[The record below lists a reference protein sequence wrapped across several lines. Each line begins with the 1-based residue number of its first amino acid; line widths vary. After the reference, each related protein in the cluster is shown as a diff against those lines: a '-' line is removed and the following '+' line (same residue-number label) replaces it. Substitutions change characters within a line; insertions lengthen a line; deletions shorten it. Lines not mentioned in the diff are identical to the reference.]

1 MQHIDSAI
9 RDSRIGLSRN
19 FLAFKRRSHA
29 NRKPVPCAGEEAP
42 TGHVFAGLTSQ
53 IVRQG
58 VRHVDAL
65 IVHTCSSER
74 QPAKAR
80 LEDAVANVRVP
91 VHDSGAEKGRHCS
104 HRAPRVRGG
113 AADERVVPEIAA
125 PGITG
130 GETVMR
136 HTQLSVVVIHEDE
149 KMARM
154 VTDFLGDS
162 VLMYSSDYPH
172 AESRFPESTNEVL
185 AWKSLGDE
193 VMRKMLWDNAARCFG
208 EP

>member
-1 MQHIDSAI
+1 
-9 RDSRIGLSRN
+9 
-19 FLAFKRRSHA
+19 
-29 NRKPVPCAGEEAP
+29 
-42 TGHVFAGLTSQ
+42 
-53 IVRQG
+53 
-58 VRHVDAL
+58 
-65 IVHTCSSER
+65 
-74 QPAKAR
+74 
-80 LEDAVANVRVP
+80 
-91 VHDSGAEKGRHCS
+91 
-104 HRAPRVRGG
+104 
-113 AADERVVPEIAA
+113 
-125 PGITG
+125 
-130 GETVMR
+130 MR

-193 VMRKMLWDNAARCFG
+193 VMRKMLWDNAARCCG